1 MRRPTRRAR
10 AAAVLSCSL
19 MASGLIAARS
29 ASNAAGT
36 PPAPR
41 VGHFFILMLEN
52 KSYSAT
58 FGPGSLA
65 PYLADSL
72 PARGA
77 LLREYYGIGHVS
89 LDNYIALVSG
99 QAPNRATQ
107 TDCATFTEF
116 ALTQP
121 KLNADG
127 QAIGTGCVY
136 PKMVKMLGDQFEAAH
151 LSWRGYMEDL
161 GNDST
166 KESASCGH
174 PTIGGIDS
182 TTIREASDLY
192 ATKHN
197 PFYYFHTLIDNKARC
212 TSHVVNLRQL
222 EADLKSISRTPNYVF
237 ITPNQCNDGHD
248 TPCVDSEPGGLVQA
262 NRFLQ
267 KWVPRITS
275 SPAFKQDGLLLITFD
290 EASGPPGQDTSACC
304 GEEGLPG
311 QEHPPGWSGPG
322 GGKVG
327 AVILSPFV
335 KPGTVSDVPY
345 NHYSTLR
352 WVENNFGLAPL
363 GYAKAKLATFGT
375 DIFGQTSPKH

>member
-1 MRRPTRRAR
+1 MPLPTRRAR
-10 AAAVLSCSL
+10 AVAVLATCL
-19 MASGLIAARS
+19 LATGLVAARS
-29 ASNAAGT
+29 TAVS
-36 PPAPR
+36 PPAAPR

-52 KSYSAT
+52 KSFSST
-58 FGPGSLA
+58 FGPGSPA

-72 PARGA
+72 SARGA

-107 TDCATFTEF
+107 TDCARFTEF
-116 ALTQP
+116 VLTEP

-136 PKMVKMLGDQFEAAH
+136 PTMVKMIGDQLEAAH
-151 LSWRGYMEDL
+151 LTWRGYMEDL

-174 PTIGGIDS
+174 PTIGSIDS
-182 TTIREASDLY
+182 TTNREAGDVY

-212 TSHVVNLRQL
+212 ASHVVNLRQL
-222 EADLKSISRTPNYVF
+222 EADLQSVSRTPNYVF
-237 ITPNQCNDGHD
+237 ISPNQCNDGHD
-248 TPCVDSEPGGLVQA
+248 TPCVDGGPGGLAQA
-262 NRFLQ
+262 DSFLK

-304 GEEGLPG
+304 GEKGLPG
-311 QEHPPGWSGPG
+311 QERPPGWTGPG

-335 KPGTVSDVPY
+335 KPGTVSNVPY

-352 WVENNFGLAPL
+352 WVEDNFRLKPL
-363 GYAKAKLATFGT
+363 GYAKAKLETFGA
-375 DIFGQTSPKH
+375 DVFGR